1 MKPNVGPTATHRAI
15 PPTLNEGKNEQTKA
29 ISKLKAHQNE
39 IQILKMEISKLKRQD
54 NEVQKLRMK
63 NLNLEKINRDLQFD
77 IASDKILIKQLNDDL
92 NQIKKTK

>member
-1 MKPNVGPTATHRAI
+1 MVGNYRKKNLSLTENVSFER
-15 PPTLNEGKNEQTKA
+15 NEQTKA

-63 NLNLEKINRDLQFD
+63 NLEKINRDLQFD

>member
-1 MKPNVGPTATHRAI
+1 MVGNYRKKNLSLTENVSFER
-15 PPTLNEGKNEQTKA
+15 NEQTKA

-54 NEVQKLRMK
+54 NE
-63 NLNLEKINRDLQFD
+63 KINLDLQFD
-77 IASDKILIKQLNDDL
+77 IASNKILIKQLNDDL

>member
-1 MKPNVGPTATHRAI
+1 
-15 PPTLNEGKNEQTKA
+15 
-29 ISKLKAHQNE
+29 
-39 IQILKMEISKLKRQD
+39 MEISKLKRQD

-63 NLNLEKINRDLQFD
+63 NLNLEKINLDLQFD

>member
-1 MKPNVGPTATHRAI
+1 MVGNYRKKNLSLTENVSFER
-15 PPTLNEGKNEQTKA
+15 NEQTKA

-63 NLNLEKINRDLQFD
+63 NLNLEKINLDLQFD
-77 IASDKILIKQLNDDL
+77 IAFDKILIKQLNDDL